1 MQPTEI
7 PNTVAEIKQN
17 FPNMPRHSWETTG
30 LPSGGRPFPW
40 KLHLQEA
47 DESACSPQADIPN
60 RLKVVNA
67 TIQLQRKTIYTPNSD
82 GSKCSFFTSFSTVT
96 GSNGISL
103 LFGLHFSICKFFY
116 IYIGHFYFFFTDC
129 FDMPFAHFSSEIF
142 VFLFICKMQKYLS
155 KSLFLILELWCMG

>member
-116 IYIGHFYFFFTDC
+116 IYILAIFI
-129 FDMPFAHFSSEIF
+129 SSLLTALICPLPISLVRSSYSYSF
-142 VFLFICKMQKYLS
+142 VRCKS
-155 KSLFLILELWCMG
+155 I

>member
-1 MQPTEI
+1 MLSTGRHPKSPKSSQRYYPIAEKDDI
-7 PNTVAEIKQN
+7 DLHATV
-17 FPNMPRHSWETTG
+17 
-30 LPSGGRPFPW
+30 
-40 KLHLQEA
+40 
-47 DESACSPQADIPN
+47 
-60 RLKVVNA
+60 
-67 TIQLQRKTIYTPNSD
+67 QLQRKTIYTPNSD

-116 IYIGHFYFFFTDC
+116 MYIGHFYFFFTDC

-155 KSLFLILELWCMG
+155 KSLFLILEL